1 MPHLVTLSR
10 CPPNP
15 IPRLA
20 AGPGR
25 FLKGDRRGWMT
36 KTYVIQLMSNTAD
49 ASNVVDSDMIDVI
62 VKNVVAAHA

>member
-1 MPHLVTLSR
+1 
-10 CPPNP
+10 
-15 IPRLA
+15 
-20 AGPGR
+20 
-25 FLKGDRRGWMT
+25 MT